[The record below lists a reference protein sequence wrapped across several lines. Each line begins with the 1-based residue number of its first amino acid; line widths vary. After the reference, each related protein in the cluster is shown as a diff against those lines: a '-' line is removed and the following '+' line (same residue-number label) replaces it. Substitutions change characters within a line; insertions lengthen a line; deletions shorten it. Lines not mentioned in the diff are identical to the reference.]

1 MLSACVER
9 IAARRGSQRMHQHA
23 ARHWIT
29 GNHYSLPSN
38 EVLSRLLLIPASGAR
53 RKLLQA
59 RSGVIVTNNAAGV
72 SGALSQ
78 KDGLHAIPKESVIQ
92 R

>member
-1 MLSACVER
+1 MLSAGVER

-29 GNHYSLPSN
+29 GNHYSLPSL
-38 EVLSRLLLIPASGAR
+38 EVPARLLVVPGSCAR

-59 RSGVIVTNNAAGV
+59 WSGVIVTNDAAGV

-78 KDGLHAIPKESVIQ
+78 KDGLHAIPKESVVQ